1 MDFFKKHYEK
11 ILLGLVLAGLI
22 GALVFMPFY
31 ISSDNAAMT
40 ELTDSIIKRTP
51 APLPD
56 LDLTA
61 EAAVTGRLAANY
73 NLDLETTNHVFN
85 PREWVKNADN
95 TMSPKEGHTGP
106 QMVTVTNITPM
117 YLILTLDSVTTNGN
131 DIPTRYAV
139 GVERQGDKIPA
150 KRHKVPRFISKGDK
164 PNETFGLVDVKANA
178 DNPDAD
184 ELTIKLV
191 DTGDVVTISKAKP
204 YKRIDAYSADFRYDP
219 EKKAFH
225 NRRVG
230 DKVSFNG
237 TDFLVDGV
245 NQDELILQ
253 DQSNQKKTARPFA
266 P

>member
-1 MDFFKKHYEK
+1 MDLFKKHYEK

-31 ISSDNAAMT
+31 ISSDNANMNDLT
-40 ELTDSIIKRTP
+40 ESIIKRTP
-51 APLPD
+51 AELPA

-61 EAAVTGRLAANY
+61 EAAVTSRLAAKY
-73 NLDLETTNHVFN
+73 NLDLETTNRVFN
-85 PREWVKNADN
+85 PREWVMNADK

-106 QMVTVTNITPM
+106 QMVIVTNITPL
-117 YLILTLDSVTTNGN
+117 YLILTLDAATTNEVG
-131 DIPTRYAV
+131 TRYDV
-139 GVERQGDKIPA
+139 GVERQADKVAA

-164 PNETFGLVDVKANA
+164 PNDTFALVDVKASP
-178 DNPDAD
+178 DNPEAD
-184 ELTIKLV
+184 ELTIKLL

-204 YKRIDAYSADFRYDP
+204 YRRIDAYSVDFRYDP
-219 EKKAFH
+219 EKKIFH
-225 NRRVG
+225 SRRVG

-237 TDFLVDGV
+237 TDFIVDGV

-253 DQSNQKKTARPFA
+253 DQSNQKKTTRPFN